1 MPLTEEEIK
10 KIKEKVIAVLK
21 ESYDP
26 EIPVNVWD
34 LGLIYRVDVTK
45 EGVIEIDMTLTTP
58 GCPIAGMIVEI
69 VKANVT
75 EAFGGKYDVKVNLVW
90 DPPWTPSR
98 VTEEGRKQLQEIY
111 GYDIVGEWI
120 ERMKENEG

>member
-1 MPLTEEEIK
+1 MLLTEEEVK

-34 LGLIYRVDVTK
+34 LGLIYRVNVTK

-58 GCPIAGMIVEI
+58 GCPIAGMVAEI
-69 VKANVT
+69 VKENVT
-75 EAFGGKYDVKVNLVW
+75 EAFGGKYEVKVNLVW
-90 DPPWTPSR
+90 DPPWTPNK

-120 ERMKENEG
+120 ERMKEDNV